1 MAIKKNNSQPSKN
14 KTGGSTFKNPI
25 DQTTK
30 KAWELIKESV
40 PENISFGDASISKKH
55 SNFFIN
61 KKNAS
66 FEEMN
71 SLINFVRKNVKD
83 KTGININLEIKI
95 IE

>member
-1 MAIKKNNSQPSKN
+1 MFFTFESKIFN
-14 KTGGSTFKNPI
+14 RMVY
-25 DQTTK
+25 
-30 KAWELIKESV
+30 LILFFSSLLCCQDL
-40 PENISFGDASISKKH
+40 ENISFGDASISKKH

-71 SLINFVRKNVKD
+71 SLINFVKKNVKD

>member
-1 MAIKKNNSQPSKN
+1 MLVYQKNTQI
-14 KTGGSTFKNPI
+14 FL
-25 DQTTK
+25 
-30 KAWELIKESV
+30 LI
-40 PENISFGDASISKKH
+40 
-55 SNFFIN
+55 

-71 SLINFVRKNVKD
+71 SLINFVKKNVKD